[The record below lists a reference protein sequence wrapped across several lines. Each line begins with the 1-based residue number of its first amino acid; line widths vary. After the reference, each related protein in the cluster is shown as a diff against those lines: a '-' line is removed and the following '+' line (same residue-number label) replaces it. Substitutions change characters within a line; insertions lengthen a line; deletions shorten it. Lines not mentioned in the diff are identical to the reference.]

1 MPHSEDRDAT
11 RSTLMQNLDQRLRR
25 FIMHDLWMME
35 LAAFSAAKQG
45 VLYTLRVILITLR
58 GFFFEHQCILRSAAL
73 SYTTLLALVPMLAF
87 IFAFLKGLGV
97 QNQLEP
103 WLVEQLAPGSKETI
117 RQIIAFV
124 NNVKVGTLGVISLC
138 TLLFSTLL
146 QLRIVE
152 QSLNAIWGV
161 TQEKPLIR
169 KISDYVSVFML
180 APVVA
185 VLAISAGNQPLVE
198 QLHAQRIIGPAVEL
212 ALTLLPSFLIWLAI
226 SFFYFFVPNIQVRLA
241 PALVGG
247 FVGSTLYLFAK
258 AAYIKFQVL
267 LVRYEVIYGALAQI
281 PILMVWLYLSWVII
295 LLGAEIAHA
304 CQHANTYPPGRFV
317 AGAPR
322 AAGRLSSPYVREWVA
337 YTLYFSLLKNFMASA
352 GPWSAVDFAQ
362 RRRLP
367 VRLVQDVA
375 ATLAEAGLIVEVAQ
389 ASDHYVPGRDPSQ
402 LTPGDLLRVL
412 RHDGDR
418 ALTQLIEHSD
428 SPATPLMECVDAAVR
443 QAANAHPM
451 PYWLSAAEPAHMLG
465 QAEMKEE
472 DHL

>member
-1 MPHSEDRDAT
+1 
-11 RSTLMQNLDQRLRR
+11 
-25 FIMHDLWMME
+25 
-35 LAAFSAAKQG
+35 
-45 VLYTLRVILITLR
+45 
-58 GFFFEHQCILRSAAL
+58 
-73 SYTTLLALVPMLAF
+73 MLAF

-103 WLVEQLAPGSKETI
+103 WLVEQLAPGSKETV

-212 ALTLLPSFLIWLAI
+212 ALTLLPALLIWLAI
-226 SFFYFFVPNIQVRLA
+226 SFIYFFVPNTQVRLV

-247 FVGSTLYLFAK
+247 FVSSTLYLFAK

-267 LVRYEVIYGALAQI
+267 LVRYEAIYGAMAQI
-281 PILMVWLYLSWVII
+281 PILMVWLYLSWLII
-295 LLGAEIAHA
+295 LLGAEITHA
-304 CQHANTYPPGRFV
+304 CQNAASYPPGRFL
-317 AGAPR
+317 GDPSR
-322 AAGRLSSPYVREWVA
+322 AAEGASSPYAREWLA
-337 YTLYFSLLKNFMASA
+337 HTLYFSLLDNFISNA
-352 GPWSAVDFAQ
+352 GPWSAAAFAQ
-362 RRRLP
+362 QRRLP
-367 VRLVQDVA
+367 FRLVQNVA
-375 ATLAEAGLIVEVAQ
+375 ATLAKAGLIVEVAQ
-389 ASDHYVPGRDPSQ
+389 APDYYVPGRDPAQ
-402 LTPGDLLRVL
+402 LTPGDLIDVL

-418 ALTQLIEHSD
+418 ALTQLIQQSE
-428 SPATPLMECVDAAVR
+428 SPATPLMEGIEAAMHR
-443 QAANAHPM
+443 AANAHPM

-465 QAEMKEE
+465 QSDMKEE
-472 DHL
+472 ENL